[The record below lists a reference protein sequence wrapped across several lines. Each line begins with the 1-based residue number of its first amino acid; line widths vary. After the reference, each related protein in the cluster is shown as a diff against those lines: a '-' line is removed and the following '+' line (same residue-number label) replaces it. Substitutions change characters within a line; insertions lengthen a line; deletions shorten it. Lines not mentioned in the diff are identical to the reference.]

1 MEGPSPDIG
10 GRKAKVSPSLTAA
23 LQGRP
28 QSFLLPLTPGFHR
41 DQKSGR
47 FGVGGEANS
56 RCWRPRGIMA
66 GPHPRWERERGSR
79 QDHHR
84 GDRRRRFLA
93 GDLWTNMD
101 SGNFEGPVRFEAG
114 PPIWSIRD
122 TRVADGPLFR
132 WQSLDCAPLDHG
144 DEGLGK
150 FYPSSWPRWYVRCG
164 VLHPRA
170 RTLATGR
177 APFPPWGGVCRASG
191 RTSGTARPL
200 VWLNSELVQKPVVSI
215 HLGIWCPSVE
225 HCLRLESRFR
235 TSNSGQAD
243 DPNPG

>member
-41 DQKSGR
+41 DQKSGC
-47 FGVGGEANS
+47 FGIGGEANS
-56 RCWRPRGIMA
+56 WCWRPRGIMA
-66 GPHPRWERERGSR
+66 GPHPRWERERGSQ

-122 TRVADGPLFR
+122 TRVADGYCFDGSPWTALL
-132 WQSLDCAPLDHG
+132 STT
-144 DEGLGK
+144 GK
-150 FYPSSWPRWYVRCG
+150 RD
-164 VLHPRA
+164 
-170 RTLATGR
+170 
-177 APFPPWGGVCRASG
+177 
-191 RTSGTARPL
+191 
-200 VWLNSELVQKPVVSI
+200 SESFTP
-215 HLGIWCPSVE
+215 HLGHGGMSGVVFFTPGK
-225 HCLRLESRFR
+225 
-235 TSNSGQAD
+235 NSGNWSGSI
-243 DPNPG
+243 PSLGWSM